1 MTKNLIINQFNSISM
16 FDFSSNFVSTLTV
29 RIPHCYVTLLLSKFL
44 GGSCQEYTEAWWKI
58 YILIVVLRSSSP
70 PHGGGCFHHGK
81 KEVGGCLLCE
91 KLTMHSWL
99 KIEKSEINRLPQS
112 LKIILNFYFKH
123 WLIAFYDANSGTFP
137 KFCKYFSDFRTLC
150 IVKSW
155 QYDDDYDDARTGV
168 YWRLLRNIQVLMLI
182 NQKAKGKIPED
193 NQEFLLEMKTNG
205 L

>member
-1 MTKNLIINQFNSISM
+1 MTKNLIINQFNLISM

-91 KLTMHSWL
+91 KLTMHSGL
-99 KIEKSEINRLPQS
+99 KMQKNVIINEYTGDCTITSKP
-112 LKIILNFYFKH
+112 KINVF
-123 WLIAFYDANSGTFP
+123 W
-137 KFCKYFSDFRTLC
+137 KFFFTLQTPSSSCFVQKIFSKKR
-150 IVKSW
+150 
-155 QYDDDYDDARTGV
+155 
-168 YWRLLRNIQVLMLI
+168 
-182 NQKAKGKIPED
+182 
-193 NQEFLLEMKTNG
+193 
-205 L
+205 

>member
-1 MTKNLIINQFNSISM
+1 MTKNLIINQFNLISM

-99 KIEKSEINRLPQS
+99 KIEKSEINWLPHS

-123 WLIAFYDANSGTFP
+123 WLIAFYEAINFANIFLILEHYALW
-137 KFCKYFSDFRTLC
+137 KADNMMMIMMMHAQEF
-150 IVKSW
+150 
-155 QYDDDYDDARTGV
+155 TGV
-168 YWRLLRNIQVLMLI
+168 C
-182 NQKAKGKIPED
+182 
-193 NQEFLLEMKTNG
+193 
-205 L
+205 